1 MKELIQ
7 EWREYMQEVG
17 MYHDPNTG
25 RWTDRRAGA
34 VKSLTKAGAR
44 RAGVDPKHV
53 ERGVVT
59 GKDKIQAKMGSSFG
73 KDQCG
78 RFTLDGEPITP
89 KYQCSDYKKPYAEA
103 SGDDDESVLLATPDA
118 TELDAWVD
126 DEDVSV
132 DDIIEALVDAY
143 AMQEPVDEQQGDC
156 SKYRGQWMKDL
167 LLSLNKVALAS
178 KGELMKKDE
187 GVQKSE
193 YQGSKIDDDKERK
206 TDRRK
211 AADRR
216 RKLRSM
222 VGVYVEPFNR
232 GEKALLTP
240 NSLFHERSLS
250 SNPDKP

>member
-1 MKELIQ
+1 MKRLLQ
-7 EWREYMQEVG
+7 EWREYIAEVG
-17 MYHDPNTG
+17 MYHDPQTG
-25 RWTDRRAGA
+25 HFTKRAAGA
-34 VKSLTKAGAR
+34 VKSLTRDGAR
-44 RAGVDPKHV
+44 RAGIDKKHV

-78 RFTLDGEPITP
+78 RLKMSGEEQTP
-89 KYQCSDYKKPYAEA
+89 RFKCSDYKKPYAE
-103 SGDDDESVLLATPDA
+103 GI
-118 TELDAWVD
+118 DAWVD
-126 DEDVSV
+126 EDTVDV
-132 DDIIEALVDAY
+132 DDLIEAFTMAFDEAGT
-143 AMQEPVDEQQGDC
+143 VDESNGACEQY
-156 SKYRGQWMKDL
+156 KTEWMRNL

-187 GVQKSE
+187 GKQKTQ
-193 YQGSKIDDDKERK
+193 YQGSPIKNDKERK

-222 VGVYVEPFNR
+222 TGVYVEPFNR

-240 NSLFHERSLS
+240 NSLYEEEGLS
-250 SNPDKP
+250 SNPTKA